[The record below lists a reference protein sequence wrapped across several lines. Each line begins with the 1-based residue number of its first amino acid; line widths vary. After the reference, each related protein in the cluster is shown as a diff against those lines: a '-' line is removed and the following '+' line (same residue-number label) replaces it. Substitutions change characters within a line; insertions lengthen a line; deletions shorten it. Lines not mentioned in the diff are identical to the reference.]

1 MNKSDKK
8 RITALY
14 CRLSRDDE
22 QEGESNSIT
31 NQKSILERYAKEN
44 GFKNAKFFVDDGFS
58 GTNFTRPAFTEIME
72 LAEQGLIENLIVKDH
87 SRLGRNRLVVGQL
100 LEEDFDRLG
109 IRYIAI
115 MDNIDTA
122 KGISDIVPMQDLFNE
137 WHAKNTSQKVRNV
150 FKNKGMSG
158 EPLTTTPP
166 YGYMKDPDNPK
177 EWIIDE
183 PAAEIVK
190 RIFSMCISG
199 DGPSKIARIL
209 TEEKIPTPSEYW
221 RDCGRNVNTLTEQP
235 NKWNPTTVVTILER
249 REYIGDTVNFRT
261 TTKSFK
267 NKKKIDKPKEEWKV
281 FENTH
286 PAIISKGTFDI
297 VQELRKNKRRPSR
310 EGKTSMFSG
319 LMYCHD
325 CGSKMYFCTAK
336 DFDETQNWFTCSKSR
351 KNKDACSSHFIRE
364 MQVGF
369 SVLKN
374 MQNIFRYVQYNE
386 ERFAEM
392 LLEKSKE
399 DEKKELS
406 SKRRELEK
414 ARKRIDELNNLFLRA
429 YEDNA
434 SGKLSDE
441 RYEFLYSTYENE
453 RKELNEQIPILEK
466 EISEG
471 TKQTSDIEKFIAKVK
486 QVTELEYLT
495 PELVHEFISRIE
507 VHAPYRKDGKRYQRI
522 DIYYRDVGI
531 LNFITGEKLE
541 LAFERHINEL
551 SSKRK
556 TVSPEGNTA

>member
-44 GFKNAKFFVDDGFS
+44 GFRNTKFFVDDGFS
-58 GTNFTRPAFTEIME
+58 GTNFARPAFTEIME

-158 EPLTTTPP
+158 EPLTTIPP
-166 YGYMKDPDNPK
+166 YGYMKNPDNPK

-190 RIFSMCISG
+190 RIFSMCVSG
-199 DGPSKIARIL
+199 NGPSKIAKTL

-221 RDCGRNVNTLTEQP
+221 KNCGRNVNALTEQP

-286 PAIISKGTFDI
+286 PAIISRETFDI

-386 ERFAEM
+386 ERLAEM

-414 ARKRIDELNNLFLRA
+414 AHKRIDELNNLFLRA
-429 YEDNA
+429 YEDNV
-434 SGKLSDE
+434 SGKLTDE
-441 RYEFLYSTYENE
+441 RYEFLYSSYENE
-453 RKELNEQIPILEK
+453 RKELNERIPVLEK

-495 PELVHEFISRIE
+495 PELIHEFISRIE
-507 VHAPYRKDGKRYQRI
+507 VHAPYRKDGKRHQQI

-541 LAFERHINEL
+541 AAFERHINEL
-551 SSKRK
+551 SDKRK
-556 TVSPEGNTA
+556 AVSPEGNTA